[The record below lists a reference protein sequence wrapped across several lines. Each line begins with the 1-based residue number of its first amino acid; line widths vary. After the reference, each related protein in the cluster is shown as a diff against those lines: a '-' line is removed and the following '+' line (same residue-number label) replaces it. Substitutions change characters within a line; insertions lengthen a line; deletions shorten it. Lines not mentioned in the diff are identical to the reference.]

1 MAVLLAVSLVVA
13 SLAGCTAPQ
22 LPVVSTAELVVP
34 LRAKLTEPA
43 DRGAVA
49 LVTGGESQVAY
60 DGADAASV
68 FELGSITKVLT
79 GLLLAEAVRRG
90 DVGLDDELGGYLDLG
105 TSPAASVTLIELATH
120 HSGLPSRLEV
130 VPGVEPFT
138 ETLDELIAAAREL
151 PVAPGQPYLFSD
163 LGVALLGHA
172 LAAAAGTEYADLL
185 EQRVLEPAG
194 MSDATL
200 PANFDELSDSYVGGL
215 TGARRPAEPFVG
227 EAWAPSLGVHATL
240 GDLIALAQ
248 AVIDGPFSD
257 SAALEPTGA
266 VGNNRREQLGYLW
279 QIRPMEN
286 SPTGYRT
293 LTGHNGVS
301 FGFTGVFQVDRADGT
316 AVVALVNR
324 SERIDGIAPQLFRFL
339 DTI

>member
-1 MAVLLAVSLVVA
+1 VVVLLGVSLAVSA
-13 SLAGCTAPQ
+13 MAGCSQPQ
-22 LPVVSTAELVVP
+22 LPVVSTAELVRP
-34 LRAKLTEPA
+34 LRAKLTEPG

-49 LVTGGESQVAY
+49 LVTADESQAAY

-68 FELGSITKVLT
+68 FEIGSITKALT

-90 DVGLDDELGGYLDLG
+90 EVGLDDELGRYLDLG
-105 TSPAASVTLIELATH
+105 ASPAASVTLMQLATH
-120 HSGLPSRLEV
+120 HSGLPSHPPV

-138 ETLDELIAAAREL
+138 ETLDELLAEAREL
-151 PVAPGQPYLFSD
+151 PVTPGQPYLFSD
-163 LGVALLGHA
+163 IGVALLGHA
-172 LAAAAGTEYADLL
+172 LAAAAGTGYAELL

-194 MSDATL
+194 MSDATV

-215 TGARRPAEPFVG
+215 TGARHPAEPFVG

-240 GDLIALAQ
+240 GDLVALAQ

-257 SAALEPTGA
+257 SAALDPTGA

-286 SPTGYRT
+286 RPMQHRT
-293 LTGHNGVS
+293 LTGHDGLT
-301 FGFTGVFQVDRADGT
+301 FGFTSVLQIDREDGT
-316 AVVALVNR
+316 AVIALVNR
-324 SERIDGIAPQLFRFL
+324 AERIDGITPQLFAFL
-339 DTI
+339 DTL

>member
-1 MAVLLAVSLVVA
+1 MVVLLAVSLAV
-13 SLAGCTAPQ
+13 SLAGCTAPR

-49 LVTGGESQVAY
+49 LVTGGESQAAY
-60 DGADAASV
+60 DGSDEASV
-68 FELGSITKVLT
+68 FEIGSITKVLT
-79 GLLLAEAVRRG
+79 GLLLAEAVGRG
-90 DVGLDDELGGYLDLG
+90 EVGLDDELGGYLDLG
-105 TSPAASVTLIELATH
+105 TSPAASVTLIQLATH
-120 HSGLPSRLEV
+120 HSGLPSRPEV
-130 VPGVEPFT
+130 VPGVEPLT
-138 ETLDELIAAAREL
+138 ETLDELIAAASEL
-151 PVAPGQPYLFSD
+151 PVIPGQPYLFSD
-163 LGVALLGHA
+163 IGVALLGHA
-172 LAAAAGTEYADLL
+172 LAAAAGTDYADLL
-185 EQRVLEPAG
+185 EQRVFEPAG

-200 PANFDELSDSYVGGL
+200 PANFDELSDFYVGGL

-227 EAWAPSLGVHATL
+227 EGWAPSLGVHATL

-257 SAALEPTGA
+257 SVALEPTGE

-286 SPTGYRT
+286 RPMGHRT
-293 LTGHNGVS
+293 LTGHNGVT
-301 FGFTGVFQVDRADGT
+301 FGFTSVFQVDREDGT

-324 SERIDGIAPQLFRFL
+324 AERIDGIAPQLFAFL